1 VILPADELFESS
13 KSQLLPDG
21 RKRMVA
27 LARALTTVP
36 ARRLSVIAYTDT
48 TPPDEGTTNAALS
61 SARALTIREV
71 LARGKIAV
79 AAMGRGEREPI
90 ASNDYEEGRRQ
101 NRRIEVLVHVDCP
114 HAAVRFHRVNPGAPS
129 LNRRA
134 AARDSAS
141 DPGCWK
147 VRMGIVAGA
156 LLDPA
161 DDGAQV
167 PTAAS
172 IQVFSAPKRF
182 IASPASL
189 LAVRRV
195 RCPTAQGLKCQIP
208 ERRAPP
214 FAREQ
219 RIRSWHMYSFDFAM
233 SSRPSNM
240 STLHCTIRS

>member
-1 VILPADELFESS
+1 MFVSAVNSRAVGGHQKRMMTPLLLLSTLWFADVAVPHGALPATAGERHAAAYRALLRALAPMVDAGELQVAIREGIMRVILPADELFESS

-101 NRRIEVLVHVDCP
+101 NRRIEVLVHVD
-114 HAAVRFHRVNPGAPS
+114 
-129 LNRRA
+129 
-134 AARDSAS
+134 
-141 DPGCWK
+141 
-147 VRMGIVAGA
+147 
-156 LLDPA
+156 
-161 DDGAQV
+161 
-167 PTAAS
+167 
-172 IQVFSAPKRF
+172 
-182 IASPASL
+182 
-189 LAVRRV
+189 
-195 RCPTAQGLKCQIP
+195 
-208 ERRAPP
+208 
-214 FAREQ
+214 
-219 RIRSWHMYSFDFAM
+219 
-233 SSRPSNM
+233 
-240 STLHCTIRS
+240 